1 MTRVT
6 LSEASRTAVDSAKAR
21 AAGLVCG
28 RPTPCQAASA
38 PVTCGMVGDH
48 VGGKGGVVPQLWH
61 HPAAHRPDGQAGE
74 ALTMAGALEH
84 FLVLDLTSHL
94 SGPYCAMLLA
104 DHGADVIKVE
114 PPSGDSARKMPPFV
128 NGESAPFMTWNRNKR
143 SVVLDLKQAA
153 DKQALLALI
162 DRADIL
168 IENYRP
174 GVLDR
179 LGLGWDVLHARNPRL
194 ILASISGFGQ
204 TGPYASRGGFD
215 LITQAMSGLMSTN
228 GPADGPPFRLP
239 IAISDVTA
247 GMFLAFGVLAAV
259 EARHRTGEGQRVE
272 TSLLE
277 AATSLAVYESAHY
290 FATGTRPARI
300 GQQHRGSSPYQC
312 FETADGYITL
322 GASQQHF
329 FEGLCKLVGAPEL
342 LTDPRFKTNADRV
355 RHNEP
360 LIELLAPKLRLK
372 PSAYWLQALE
382 SLGIP
387 AGPVLHYD
395 EVYTDPQILAREM
408 VVETDHPV
416 TGRFKTMGVTVK
428 LSETPGGVRAPA
440 PRLGEHTADVLQ
452 QRKAA
457 E

>member
-1 MTRVT
+1 M
-6 LSEASRTAVDSAKAR
+6 
-21 AAGLVCG
+21 
-28 RPTPCQAASA
+28 P
-38 PVTCGMVGDH
+38 
-48 VGGKGGVVPQLWH
+48 
-61 HPAAHRPDGQAGE
+61 
-74 ALTMAGALEH
+74 GALDH
-84 FLVLDLTSHL
+84 LLVLDLTSHL

-104 DHGADVIKVE
+104 DHGAEVIKIE
-114 PPSGDSARKMPPFV
+114 PPKGDSARGMPPFV

-143 SVVLDLKQAA
+143 SVVMDLKLAA
-153 DKQALLALI
+153 DKAALLSLI
-162 DRADIL
+162 DQADIL
-168 IENYRP
+168 VENYRP

-204 TGPYASRGGFD
+204 TGPYSSRGGFD

-228 GPADGPPFRLP
+228 GPADGPPHRLP

-259 EARHRTGEGQRVE
+259 EARHRTGLGQRVE

-322 GASQQHF
+322 GASQQKF
-329 FEGLCKLVGAPEL
+329 FTDLCDLVGLPEL
-342 LTDPRFKTNADRV
+342 KTDPRFTTNANRV
-355 RHNEP
+355 ANNEA
-360 LIELLAPKLRLK
+360 LVVLLAEKIRAQ
-372 PSAYWLQALE
+372 PSAHWLAALE
-382 SLGIP
+382 RLGIP

-395 EVYTDPQILAREM
+395 EVYTDPQILARDM
-408 VVETDHPV
+408 VVETNHPV
-416 TGRFKTMGVTVK
+416 TGRFRTMGVTVK
-428 LSETPGGVRAPA
+428 LSDTPGSIRRAA
-440 PRLGEHTADVLQ
+440 PRLGEHTDEVLNE
-452 QRKAA
+452 RKAA